1 MKGLYAMFKKAL
13 SLVLILS
20 MMVILVSCSG
30 DEDDTF
36 ATDQWNGTYVW
47 SDEETEEFKVVEIK
61 GIDEDSISFSLRSA
75 RTTESFEADAKSDS
89 GRYIVSNLGS
99 KTVKITLSSNGEI
112 VNIDDMWTD
121 DISLRTE
128 NWTGKYQRILS
139 GTVPDKFGNST
150 WNGKY
155 VCEET
160 GLEISAAGI
169 KEGLVLITY
178 KGVPDEQK
186 LAELKE
192 AEEAEELENA
202 EDIDIVDYKFKCL
215 EAEKGKAVYTRDER
229 LIIFEL
235 TSKNTK
241 IKVTDIYMN
250 NTENKGISGIYK
262 RKVIGAAK

>member
-1 MKGLYAMFKKAL
+1 MFKKAL

-20 MMVILVSCSG
+20 MMIILVSCSG
-30 DEDDTF
+30 DDEDIF

-61 GIDEDSISFSLRSA
+61 GIDEESISFSLRSA

-89 GRYIVSNLGS
+89 GRYVVTNLGP

-139 GTVPDKFGNST
+139 GTVPDKFGNSA

-155 VCEET
+155 VNEET
-160 GLEISAAGI
+160 GLEISATGI
-169 KEGLVLITY
+169 KEGLVLVTY
-178 KGVPDEQK
+178 KAAPDAQK
-186 LAELKE
+186 LAELM
-192 AEEAEELENA
+192 ELEESDDS
-202 EDIDIVDYKFKCL
+202 EDISQTDIVDYNFKCL
-215 EAEKGKAVYTRDER
+215 EAEKAKAVYTKDER

-235 TSKNTK
+235 TSKNSK

-250 NTENKGISGIYK
+250 DTENKGISGVYK